1 MPGGDPRARARLS
14 TFRRRILLAQS
25 LCALAALICLISTQ
39 ASVARPLPNASTLP
53 AVAPRRDMLVA
64 GAGPSLP
71 VRVTFLPADTG
82 PGNTAVKRVF
92 RAGACGGES
101 GGYG

>member
-1 MPGGDPRARARLS
+1 
-14 TFRRRILLAQS
+14 
-25 LCALAALICLISTQ
+25 
-39 ASVARPLPNASTLP
+39 
-53 AVAPRRDMLVA
+53 MLVA